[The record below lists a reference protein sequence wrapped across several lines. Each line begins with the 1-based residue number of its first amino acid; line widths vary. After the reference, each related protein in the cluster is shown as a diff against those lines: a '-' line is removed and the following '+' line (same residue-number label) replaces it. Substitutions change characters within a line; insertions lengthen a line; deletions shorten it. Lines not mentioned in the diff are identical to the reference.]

1 MGAVGTHR
9 VDTTE
14 RLAKL
19 RELMKKEGVDVVVV
33 PSEDQRA
40 LCLI

>member
-1 MGAVGTHR
+1 MGAVGTQR

-19 RELMKKEGVDVVVV
+19 RELLKKEGVDALVV

-40 LCLI
+40 FCFT